1 MNERIKE
8 LQQQAMFIVLNG
20 NDPDSDVD
28 KMYIPSEFTKK
39 FAELMTT
46 EFIGLL
52 EYEIAML
59 EKYKTTSCNDFD
71 RRWHEGKIVHF
82 RRMIEKTKDH
92 FGVEE

>member
-1 MNERIKE
+1 MNDRLKE
-8 LQQQAMFIVLNG
+8 LTVKAGFPEWSNHAI
-20 NDPDSDVD
+20 
-28 KMYIPSEFTKK
+28 EFELDQ
-39 FAELMTT
+39 FAGLMTA

-82 RRMIEKTKDH
+82 RRMIDKTKDH
-92 FGVEE
+92 FGVE

>member
-1 MNERIKE
+1 MNERSKLLAE
-8 LQQQAMFIVLNG
+8 QAGAV
-20 NDPDSDVD
+20 
-28 KMYIPSEFTKK
+28 FTDCHAASLLDDEIEK

-46 EFIGLL
+46 EFISLL

-82 RRMIEKTKDH
+82 QKMIDKTKDH
-92 FGVEE
+92 FGVDNVGT